1 MLGEGHWDDATVLC
15 TFLQVFY
22 TATTNLSASL
32 RPTSPAVMHELILI
46 GEVLKT
52 YKGHERLRTAVAA
65 MVEKFLKYFYPLPHL
80 YAFSV
85 LLDPRSRVP
94 SLKAFLKLLKR
105 QLGPDYSSD
114 LKGHTNAL
122 QEAYK
127 LYELRYGGTTGQ
139 ASIAQ
144 TSPASA
150 CWRLLREQS
159 QSEDDSP
166 SSMSP
171 PVRPEHNKLN
181 VF

>member
-22 TATTNLSASL
+22 MTTTNLPASL

-46 GEVLKT
+46 GKVLKT
-52 YKGHERLRTAVAA
+52 YKGHQRLGTTVAT
-65 MVEKFLKYFYPLPHL
+65 MVKKFLKHFYPLPYL

-94 SLKAFLKLLKR
+94 VLKMILKLLNR

-114 LKGHTNAL
+114 LEGYMNAF
-122 QEAYK
+122 QEAHK
-127 LYELRYGGTTGQ
+127 LYELWDGGTVGQ
-139 ASIAQ
+139 VPIVQ

-150 CWRLLREQS
+150 SWRLLREQS

-171 PVRPEHNKLN
+171 PVRPEHNELN